1 MFFQNRQC
9 FHPISGCFGGNRGF
23 PGGKGGILSPFLWNC
38 VLNSLLLELRSRGF
52 YVQAY
57 ADDLAVLVTG
67 TDMLWIRGM
76 AQKAINIAA
85 NWGLEQELQFSSKK
99 TVIVLFTHKR
109 NPDLSSL
116 SMNDTKLELSTE
128 ARLLGVTLDSKL
140 TWKPH
145 ITRITRK
152 ATTALMQCRQI
163 AGKTWGIKPSIMKW
177 IYTAMIR
184 PIMSYACVSWAGGL
198 NKKYLVRKLTKVQR
212 LACLMISS
220 AFPGT
225 PTGALEILL
234 NITPIEE
241 FLLAEAVRGSYRITV
256 SGLWH
261 VNPIGSFAKTK
272 SHVDVCNEARK
283 FLPLLQMPADR
294 IKKTKVFERNFECQ
308 IMDKKNAIRFESVLN
323 QSTVKVYTDGSKLNG
338 RVGGGFYAEYPNN
351 SPKQAFFHLGIYS
364 TVFQAE
370 VLAISEVA
378 KNLLLDK
385 MHNQSIVVLVGSQAA
400 IKALI
405 KCTVTSITV
414 LNCIRNLN
422 QLGKQNHVSIAW
434 ILGHAG
440 VYGNEVADYVAKSG
454 SKSKIHGPEPF
465 ITVPYASCVSTVK
478 DWSTDRWKSVWNKQK
493 DCLEMKESVD

>member
-1 MFFQNRQC
+1 
-9 FHPISGCFGGNRGF
+9 
-23 PGGKGGILSPFLWNC
+23 
-38 VLNSLLLELRSRGF
+38 
-52 YVQAY
+52 
-57 ADDLAVLVTG
+57 
-67 TDMLWIRGM
+67 
-76 AQKAINIAA
+76 
-85 NWGLEQELQFSSKK
+85 
-99 TVIVLFTHKR
+99 
-109 NPDLSSL
+109 
-116 SMNDTKLELSTE
+116 MNGTKLELSKE
-128 ARLLGVTLDSKL
+128 ARLLGVTLNSKL

-152 ATTALMQCRQI
+152 TTTALMQCRQI
-163 AGKTWGIKPSIMKW
+163 VGKTWGIKPSMMKW

-198 NKKYLVRKLTKVQR
+198 NKKYVVRKLTKVQR

-225 PTGALEILL
+225 STGALEILL

-261 VNPIGSFAKTK
+261 VKPIGSFGKTK
-272 SHVDVCNEARK
+272 SHVDVCNEARR

-294 IKKTKVFERNFECQ
+294 IKKTKVFEKNFECQ
-308 IMDKKNAIRFESVLN
+308 IMDEKNAIRFESVLN
-323 QSTVKVYTDGSKLNG
+323 QNTVKVYTDGSKQDG
-338 RVGGGFYAEYPNN
+338 RVDAVFYVEHPNN
-351 SPKQAFFHLGIYS
+351 SPKEAFFHLGISS

-370 VLAISEVA
+370 VLAISEMA
-378 KNLLLDK
+378 KNLVWEK
-385 MHNQSIVVLVGSQAA
+385 MRNQNIVVLVDSQAA

-434 ILGHAG
+434 IPVHAG
-440 VYGNEVADYVAKSG
+440 VHGNEVADYLAKSG
-454 SKSKIHGPEPF
+454 SKSIIHGPEPF
-465 ITVPYASCVSTVK
+465 IIVSYASCFSTVK
-478 DWSTDRWKSVWNKQK
+478 DWSTDRWKSTWNKRK
-493 DCLEMKESVD
+493 DCLRMKESVGWTSS